1 MKLSAVGETI
11 IENLE
16 KVKLKKDKELENI
29 KNV

>member
-1 MKLSAVGETI
+1 MKLSTVGETI

-16 KVKLKKDKELENI
+16 RVKLKKDRELENI